1 MKNVVQIIILVF
13 IISCN
18 SKKNTDGLI
27 TDKEFEY
34 CSELKYE
41 KAINLGPVNG
51 KLSDKKNIHSLL
63 EQSLIKE
70 KYLPEISKKG
80 YSQLFDRIKNK
91 EIKADFFIKFKRD
104 IGFDPYLLFPL
115 MSRLQCY
122 DIIIV
127 REKTEGITIDKTN
140 WQYQL
145 MDAYWQIEAVGDL
158 NFEDDNLKNVL
169 SKIPEDK
176 FQLIMYRKLFLDI
189 IYFNLN

>member
-1 MKNVVQIIILVF
+1 MKNVIQIIILVV
-13 IISCN
+13 IVSCN

-27 TDKEFEY
+27 TDEEFEY
-34 CSELKYE
+34 CSELKYN
-41 KAINLGPVNG
+41 KAINLGPANG

-63 EQSLIKE
+63 EKSLIKE

-80 YSQLFDRIKNK
+80 YYLLFDKIKNK
-91 EIKADFFIKFKRD
+91 EIKADFFDEFKKD
-104 IGFDPYLLFPL
+104 LGFDPYLQFPL

-122 DIIIV
+122 NIITV
-127 REKTEGITIDKTN
+127 REKMEGITIDKTN

-145 MDAYWQIEAVGDL
+145 MEAYWQIEAAGDL
-158 NFEDDNLKNVL
+158 TFEDDNLKNVL
-169 SKIPEDK
+169 NKIPEDK